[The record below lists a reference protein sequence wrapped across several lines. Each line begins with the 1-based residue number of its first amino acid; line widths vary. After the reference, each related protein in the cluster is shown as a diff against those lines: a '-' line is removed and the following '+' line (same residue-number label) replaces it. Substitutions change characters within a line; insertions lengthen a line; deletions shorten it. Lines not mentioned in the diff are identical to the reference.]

1 MSLRGKYCVVI
12 FFVKDEFNEIKKCI
26 WAAFELADYR
36 KTQIHGEFLEVFLG
50 KENIEIQHRLSTEY
64 I

>member
-1 MSLRGKYCVVI
+1 M
-12 FFVKDEFNEIKKCI
+12 
-26 WAAFELADYR
+26 AFELADYR

-50 KENIEIQHRLSTEY
+50 KENIEILHRLSTEY